1 MVACPE
7 RLTTTTTAA
16 SATSGQGT
24 GAGDLEHPQRLPLA
38 ALSCGRQVLAAERLP
53 AVKSAGSLPLTSPVE
68 PGAEDCVMA
77 TPWSRYSR

>member
-1 MVACPE
+1 VVACLE
-7 RLTTTTTAA
+7 RLTTTTAAA

-24 GAGDLEHPQRLPLA
+24 RAGDLEHPQRLPLA

-53 AVKSAGSLPLTSPVE
+53 AGQERWEPALTSPVE
-68 PGAEDCVMA
+68 PCAEDCVMA